1 MAKRKVLLASTIAAL
16 FAFQSSSTY
25 AANLAPTYMLPSSS
39 AVSLKVLATAGD
51 RFSGNVIKG
60 IPDGMGAMMNGNQMT
75 LLSVFEHST
84 ASAFAKTGASD
95 SAPWGASIS
104 KFSFSPRLKA
114 FTQADNNFIQTI
126 NFWNYS
132 NSGWTKNPVGSAP
145 AGSPVGTFG
154 WGINRFCSANL
165 AQPGTFL
172 YKDGSTTLGYEG
184 ALFFSGEEAGDASR
198 AFVFEMDGTGYQF
211 PRMGMASWENM
222 LTNPKPGKNTVI
234 LGNEDG
240 SATNSHLHMYVGT
253 KTSSGSAFDKA
264 GLGNGKLYVL
274 NVPTSANDNVFRTT
288 IGKNKPTPATFKE
301 VNWNQTVSD
310 FDKSVT
316 EAGSEFARIE
326 DGEWDPN
333 NPNVYYFLTTES
345 NKDPIATAPNPSTP
359 SVTRDGGALWR
370 LTFKDAQN
378 PLLGADLE
386 MLLNGGEN
394 VYMSKPDNL
403 AVTKSGIIM
412 IQEDPGNNDHVSRIL
427 AYRIKDAKIATVAAF
442 DPVYFAKGSP
452 QLMTVDE
459 ESSGIIDVTSM
470 MARKGDTNTYFL
482 LNAQVH
488 TNGVIPARPD
498 LAKRSTATQTKLNNI
513 ANEGGQFYL
522 MTVSDWNVVFGK

>member
-1 MAKRKVLLASTIAAL
+1 ML
-16 FAFQSSSTY
+16 FRS
-25 AANLAPTYMLPSSS
+25 
-39 AVSLKVLATAGD
+39 
-51 RFSGNVIKG
+51 
-60 IPDGMGAMMNGNQMT
+60 
-75 LLSVFEHST
+75 
-84 ASAFAKTGASD
+84 
-95 SAPWGASIS
+95 
-104 KFSFSPRLKA
+104 
-114 FTQADNNFIQTI
+114 
-126 NFWNYS
+126 
-132 NSGWTKNPVGSAP
+132 
-145 AGSPVGTFG
+145 
-154 WGINRFCSANL
+154 
-165 AQPGTFL
+165 
-172 YKDGSTTLGYEG
+172 
-184 ALFFSGEEAGDASR
+184 
-198 AFVFEMDGTGYQF
+198 
-211 PRMGMASWENM
+211 
-222 LTNPKPGKNTVI
+222 
-234 LGNEDG
+234 
-240 SATNSHLHMYVGT
+240 
-253 KTSSGSAFDKA
+253 
-264 GLGNGKLYVL
+264 
-274 NVPTSANDNVFRTT
+274 
-288 IGKNKPTPATFKE
+288 
-301 VNWNQTVSD
+301 
-310 FDKSVT
+310 
-316 EAGSEFARIE
+316 GSEFARIE